1 MKRVIAALMICAAA
15 IVPTT
20 GAALADNVHTFTGVS
35 GQPDSGG
42 SIVNCGAGGL
52 VSTPGNGSATFS
64 NSMGSPYGS
73 TALSGSMYA
82 GSGSNTLHSAN
93 PTTSISQY
101 DVSCFQATMH
111 QSP

>member
-1 MKRVIAALMICAAA
+1 MKRAIAALMIYAAA
-15 IVPTT
+15 MVPTT
-20 GAALADNVHTFTGVS
+20 SAALADNVHTFTGIS

-64 NSMGSPYGS
+64 TSMGSPYGA
-73 TALSGSMYA
+73 TALAGSMYA
-82 GSGSNTLHSAN
+82 GSQTQNSRN
-93 PTTSISQY
+93 PNSISQY